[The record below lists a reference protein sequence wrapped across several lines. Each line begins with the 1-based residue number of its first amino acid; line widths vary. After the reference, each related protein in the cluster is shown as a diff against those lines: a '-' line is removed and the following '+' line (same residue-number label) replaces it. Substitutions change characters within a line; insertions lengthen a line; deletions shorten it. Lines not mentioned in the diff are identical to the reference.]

1 MKKLTMV
8 TIGISILGG
17 TVLGGFAPAIEAAET
32 ATSQANINI
41 LGGELSITE
50 AEDIAFG
57 EIKIDGKDH
66 TKDGNDISVKF
77 SDYRGS
83 AAEGFELKVKSD
95 NAFANKGL
103 NLELTPKSIN
113 NEQGTIGAK
122 FELTDEF
129 NQLVSGDKDMITGEA
144 TDYDLL
150 VETQL
155 IASKKAKAGAYQ
167 TILTWDL
174 SATPN
179 E

>member
-8 TIGISILGG
+8 TIGMSILGG
-17 TVLGGFAPAIEAAET
+17 TVLGGFAPEIGAAET
-32 ATSQANINI
+32 ASSQANINI
-41 LGGELSITE
+41 LGGELSITK
-50 AEDIAFG
+50 AEDIDFG

-66 TKDGNDISVKF
+66 TKDGNDISVTF

-103 NLELTPKSIN
+103 NIELTPKSIN
-113 NEQGTIGAK
+113 DKQGTIGAK

-129 NQLVSGDKDMITGEA
+129 NQLVSADKDAITGEA

-150 VETQL
+150 VGTHL
-155 IASKKAKAGAYQ
+155 SASKKAKAGTYQ

-174 SATPN
+174 SATPT